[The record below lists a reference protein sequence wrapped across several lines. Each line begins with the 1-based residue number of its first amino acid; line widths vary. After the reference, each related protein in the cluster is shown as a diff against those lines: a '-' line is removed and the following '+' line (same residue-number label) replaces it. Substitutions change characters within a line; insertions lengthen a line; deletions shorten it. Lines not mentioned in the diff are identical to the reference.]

1 MLRSFNQDIYSMA
14 VEFNTAASCIMDL
27 SNSYTVYPKLKTF
40 LADLQKLTEKD
51 HRGAN
56 RNLSNC
62 KWSPKRELQRD
73 SKP

>member
-14 VEFNTAASCIMDL
+14 VEFNTAASRIMDL

-51 HRGAN
+51 HLGAN

-62 KWSPKRELQRD
+62 K
-73 SKP
+73 

>member
-1 MLRSFNQDIYSMA
+1 MLRSFNQDIYSTA

-27 SNSYTVYPKLKTF
+27 SNSYTFSRPKSKTF

-62 KWSPKRELQRD
+62 K
-73 SKP
+73 

>member
-14 VEFNTAASCIMDL
+14 VEFNTGASCIMDL
-27 SNSYTVYPKLKTF
+27 SNSYTVYPKSKTF

-62 KWSPKRELQRD
+62 N
-73 SKP
+73 